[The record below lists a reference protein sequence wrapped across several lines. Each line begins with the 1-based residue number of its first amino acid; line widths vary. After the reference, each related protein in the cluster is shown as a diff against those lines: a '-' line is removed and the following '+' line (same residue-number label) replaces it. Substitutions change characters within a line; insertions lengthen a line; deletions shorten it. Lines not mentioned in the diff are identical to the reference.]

1 MLNKLFSIYAISLL
15 LLSNSAFAEQQK
27 NWYSVEYIVFE
38 NKPLGNQSLEPWAK
52 AAFTMPNN
60 ARALNNLSPA
70 QEFSH
75 LRVNQQQ
82 LHGVLARLKSLSSY
96 QPLAHGGW
104 IQSLAENSQSQPI
117 PVTALAKNQQLEG
130 IISFHRGKYL
140 HLDFDLQLSDTP
152 TLSAYDSN
160 ATSSAP
166 RLYRLTESRRI
177 KTGESNYFDH
187 PRFGVI
193 AIIEQIDSPL
203 SATPTDD
210 IIEERSLKAGELKAA
225 SKPVPNNKNDN

>member
-15 LLSNSAFAEQQK
+15 LLSSSAFADQQK

-38 NKPLGNQSLEPWAK
+38 NKPLGNQSLEPWTK
-52 AAFTMPNN
+52 TPFTMPSNV
-60 ARALNNLSPA
+60 RAPNKHSA
-70 QEFSH
+70 IKEFSL

-104 IQSLAENSQSQPI
+104 IQSLAENSQSQPVPI
-117 PVTALAKNQQLEG
+117 TSLAKNQQLEG
-130 IISFHRGKYL
+130 TIRFHRGKYL

-152 TLSAYDSN
+152 TLPTYDSN
-160 ATSSAP
+160 EITTAP
-166 RLYRLTESRRI
+166 SLYRLTESRRI

-193 AIIEQIDSPL
+193 AIIEKIDSPL

-210 IIEERSLKAGELKAA
+210 IIEEKSLKAGELKAT
-225 SKPVPNNKNDN
+225 SKPASNSKNDN